1 MNVGEKMKFIKRS
14 VPLWALILAL
24 VAFGSIALAAIVV
37 TREVSLNMV
46 IQARYDM
53 KVYDTDHATELT
65 SINLGTFYRGDKKT
79 FPSDAPTTYYF
90 VDNIG
95 EADIWLSWSK
105 AGTWPS
111 GVTITMYVD
120 FGGGFQIL
128 AEGSICAGRLYA
140 PPSVNNVLKWYF
152 EIEISETAEFD
163 SYSPTLRWNA
173 HSSSTG

>member
-1 MNVGEKMKFIKRS
+1 MREEKMKYIKRS

-24 VAFGSIALAAIVV
+24 VAFGSIAIAAIVV

-53 KVYDTDHATELT
+53 KVYDTDHTTELM
-65 SINLGTFYRGDKKT
+65 SINLGTFYRGDTKR
-79 FPSDAPTTYYF
+79 FPSTSNYF
-90 VDNIG
+90 IDNIG

-105 AGTWPS
+105 TGTWPS
-111 GVTITMYVD
+111 GVTTTMYVD
-120 FGGGFQIL
+120 FGGGFQTL

>member
-1 MNVGEKMKFIKRS
+1 MNGGDKMKYIKRS
-14 VPLWALILAL
+14 VPLWAFILAL

-53 KVYDTDHATELT
+53 KVYDTDHTTELT
-65 SINLGTFYRGDKKT
+65 SINLGTFYRGDTKR
-79 FPSDAPTTYYF
+79 FPSTSNYF
-90 VDNIG
+90 IDNIG

-105 AGTWPS
+105 TGTWPS
-111 GVTITMYVD
+111 GVTTTMYVD
-120 FGGGFQIL
+120 FGGGFQTL